1 MNFRDIE
8 YFAVLAEHGHVGRAA
23 EALGLSRPALSVSLR
38 RLEQSMNAKLCKR
51 TPKGIELTDV
61 GRVLL
66 SQVHRLRQTRED
78 VMREIAD
85 LSQGRAGSLRI
96 GAHAGVIDSL
106 LGPACGTLLQAA
118 PNVTLS
124 VSVESNDAA
133 VAAIREGRLDLGIN
147 VMQSPPHADIVQEHL
162 LDDTIAVFA
171 TARQFISILKTM
183 AKNYQS
189 GMTGPDRPNAV
200 PPAARCRSP
209 PW

>member
-118 PNVTLS
+118 PNMTLS

-171 TARQFISILKTM
+171 TARQFIASSRPWQKI
-183 AKNYQS
+183 AK
-189 GMTGPDRPNAV
+189 V
-200 PPAARCRSP
+200 E
-209 PW
+209 